1 MSGSYAMAAAKPTTE
16 AAAPA
21 PVQAQVQGL
30 APVVGVPPAAFVA
43 QYVEAALVNRMQQIV
58 ATVTADVIGAMT
70 GQNMNSVVGPGSG
83 GGGRPMNQG
92 GQGRRNNGPDQNL
105 AAARERFLN
114 EYCLKT
120 EAQLCEIAGVS
131 SLDEINHEIDVMV
144 VPFDPD
150 QKLTIIEGGR
160 EFRLVKFSRDFGK
173 TLSKQVKDYYWDYG
187 FDLYYTYRPG
197 EGFIFRLTPNCNE
210 Y

>member
-1 MSGSYAMAAAKPTTE
+1 MATANPPKTE
-16 AAAPA
+16 AAPA
-21 PVQAQVQGL
+21 PVSLGHP
-30 APVVGVPPAAFVA
+30 PVVVETPHAVVVA
-43 QYVEAALVNRMQQIV
+43 QYVEAALANRMQQIV

-70 GQNMNSVVGPGSG
+70 GQNMNPVHGQGG

-92 GQGRRNNGPDQNL
+92 GQGRRNNGPDQTL

-120 EAQLCEIAGVS
+120 EAQLCEIAGTS
-131 SLDEINHEIDVMV
+131 SIDVIEHEINVMV

-150 QKLTIIEGGR
+150 QKLTITEGGR

-173 TLSKQVKDYYWDYG
+173 TLSKQVKEYYHNYG
-187 FDLYYTYRPG
+187 FDLYYTYRAG
-197 EGFIFRLTPNCNE
+197 EGFVFQLTPI
-210 Y
+210 YY